1 MKTYCILI
9 KQAKAEI
16 EQKQK
21 ELNQILRDKL
31 NLEQQIEH
39 LLETFEREQI
49 GVSLHK
55 SFFNPK
61 YFDRVSNKI
70 KAYSHL
76 LKTKNDEYDAL
87 KDEIFGLFSRRK
99 QYEILLENLERKLAL
114 EHQKKEAEEIE
125 DLFRPSSR

>member
-1 MKTYCILI
+1 MKTYLVLI

-39 LLETFEREQI
+39 LLETFEREQV

-55 SFFNPK
+55 TFFNPK
-61 YFDRVSNKI
+61 YFDRISNKI

-76 LKTKNDEYDAL
+76 LKTKNGEYESL
-87 KDEIFGLFSRRK
+87 KDQIFALFTRRK
-99 QYEILLENLERKLAL
+99 QYEVLLENIERRLAV
-114 EHQKKEAEEIE
+114 EHQRKEAQEIE
-125 DLFRPSSR
+125 DLFRPNSR

>member
-1 MKTYCILI
+1 MKTYLILI

-31 NLEQQIEH
+31 NLEQQIE
-39 LLETFEREQI
+39 LLIETFEHEQNEI
-49 GVSLHK
+49 SLHK

-70 KAYSHL
+70 KAYSHVL
-76 LKTKNDEYDAL
+76 RTKNDEYDAL

-99 QYEILLENLERKLAL
+99 QYEILLENLERRLAV
-114 EHQKKEAEEIE
+114 EHQQKEALEIE
-125 DLFRPSSR
+125 DLFRPDSR

>member
-1 MKTYCILI
+1 MKTYLILI

-39 LLETFEREQI
+39 LLETFEREQSGI
-49 GVSLHK
+49 SLHK

-76 LKTKNDEYDAL
+76 LKTKNNECETL
-87 KDEIFGLFSRRK
+87 KDEIFTLFSRRK
-99 QYEILLENLERKLAL
+99 QYEILLENLEQRLVV
-114 EHQKKEAEEIE
+114 EHRRKEAQEIE
-125 DLFRPSSR
+125 DLFRPDSR